1 MPRFSANLGFLWQEL
16 PLIARVHAA
25 KRAGFEAVECH
36 WPYDV
41 PAEHLSHALLTTGLE
56 MLSINTRPGDRTKGE
71 FGVLALQGREAEA
84 IAYVIEAADYAEA
97 IGCENVHTMLGCVPE
112 ADRAAAMERLVAL
125 FDIALEEAAKRGVR
139 LVIEPMNAKTV
150 PGYFLNSYV
159 VAEELN
165 ERLGNGLGIML
176 DSFHA
181 SMMGHDPITVFD
193 AYQPWLAHIQF
204 SEAPGRGPPGADST
218 LFDFFRHLD
227 GQGWDGFVGAEYKP
241 EGATDASLDWLERES
256 RRS

>member
-16 PLIARVHAA
+16 PLIARIHAA

-41 PAEHLSHALLTTGLE
+41 PAEHLSRALLTTGLD
-56 MLSINTRPGDRTKGE
+56 MLAINTRPGDRSKGE
-71 FGVLALQGREAEA
+71 FGVLALQGREQEA
-84 IAYVIEAADYAEA
+84 IAHVIEALDYAAA
-97 IGCENVHTMLGCVPE
+97 IGCEHVHTMLGCVLE

-139 LVIEPMNAKTV
+139 LVVEPMNEKSV

-181 SMMGHDPITVFD
+181 AMMGHDPITVFD
-193 AYQPWLAHIQF
+193 AYRPWLAHIQF
-204 SEAPGRGPPGADST
+204 SEAPGRGPPEADSP

-227 GQGWDGFVGAEYKP
+227 AQGWDGFVGAEYKP
-241 EGATDASLDWLERES
+241 DGPTEASLDWLERE